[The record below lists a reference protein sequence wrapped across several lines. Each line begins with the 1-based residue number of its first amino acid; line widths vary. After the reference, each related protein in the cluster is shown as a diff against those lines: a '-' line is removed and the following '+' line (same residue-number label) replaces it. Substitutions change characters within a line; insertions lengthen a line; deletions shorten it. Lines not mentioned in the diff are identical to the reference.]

1 MNQMVAMLQ
10 QPGFWAGALAL
21 ATPLLFGVLGTI
33 VCERAGIR
41 NYGIEGI
48 FVAGALAGFAALHM
62 GAGPW
67 TGVLIAAL
75 AGAAFGL
82 VHGILTAPFGLSQPL
97 TGIAITLLAT
107 SLSYA
112 AFRLMV
118 PEAAALAPVKGFAPI
133 NPAWFA
139 ALPYVGEGLAQ
150 FAAKLTPLSYLAFI
164 LVLVIGHV
172 LRRTPLGV
180 VLRACGDNPAAL
192 TVQGRSVH
200 AMRIGADLAGAALMG
215 IGGACLTLAAT
226 QAFGAGIAGGRGWLC
241 LALVICARWR
251 LGMAFLM
258 TLLLGAVEAYEIDL
272 RRDIPGI
279 PLSELLPLL
288 PFVLV
293 IVALALF
300 GRRHYPPAAL
310 LVPYAKRRRD
320 RDA

>member
-1 MNQMVAMLQ
+1 MNQMFAMLQ

-33 VCERAGIR
+33 VSERAGVR

-48 FVAGALAGFAALHM
+48 FVAGALAGFAAVHL
-62 GAGPW
+62 GASPW

-75 AGAAFGL
+75 VGAVFGL
-82 VHGILTAPFGLSQPL
+82 GHGVLTGPFGLSQPL
-97 TGIAITLLAT
+97 TGIAIMLLAAN
-107 SLSYA
+107 LSYA
-112 AFRLMV
+112 VFRLVV
-118 PEAAALAPVKGFAPI
+118 PEAAALLPVKGFAPI

-150 FAAKLTPLSYLAFI
+150 FAAKLTPLSYLAFM
-164 LVLVIGHV
+164 LVFVVGYV

-180 VLRACGDNPAAL
+180 ALRVCSDNPAAL

-215 IGGACLTLAAT
+215 TGGACLTLAAS
-226 QAFGAGIAGGRGWLC
+226 QVFSAGMVGGRGWLC

-251 LGMAFLM
+251 LSVSLLI
-258 TLLLGAVEAYEIDL
+258 TLILGAVEAYEIDL
-272 RRDIPGI
+272 RRHIPGI
-279 PLSELLPLL
+279 PLGDLLPIL

-300 GRRHYPPAAL
+300 ARRHYPPPAL
-310 LVPYAKRRRD
+310 LVPYAKGRRD